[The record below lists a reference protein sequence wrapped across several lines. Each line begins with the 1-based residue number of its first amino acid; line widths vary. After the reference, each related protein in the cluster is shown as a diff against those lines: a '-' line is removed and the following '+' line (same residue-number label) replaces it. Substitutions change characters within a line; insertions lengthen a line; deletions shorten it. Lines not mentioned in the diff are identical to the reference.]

1 MSEDMGTLKEVRAY
15 LLLSLLFQLLQPPQP
30 LLLLPLGSLLLLQ
43 TTTIIT
49 RDKQSQYDDCVS
61 QKAPPPS
68 SWPEL
73 PAWPSLWPCW
83 GPSSSPSPSPPS
95 LLSSSSCPSSSC
107 HPRPHLQNDAE
118 EEKHVFIIS
127 LIEYCTTKIGFNPL
141 IYKLITT
148 IFLYKIVFIQ
158 LLLINIFF
166 CVKHKGEK

>member
-1 MSEDMGTLKEVRAY
+1 MGENTGTLKEVTAY
-15 LLLSLLFQLLQPPQP
+15 LLLPLLFQLLQPPQP

-49 RDKQSQYDDCVS
+49 RDKQSQYHDCVS
-61 QKAPPPS
+61 QNAPPPS

-83 GPSSSPSPSPPS
+83 GPSSSPSPPS

-107 HPRPHLQNDAE
+107 RPRPHLQNDAE

-127 LIEYCTTKIGFNPL
+127 LIEDCATKIGFNQL
-141 IYKLITT
+141 IYKLIKT
-148 IFLYKIVFIQ
+148 IFLYKIVFY
-158 LLLINIFF
+158 
-166 CVKHKGEK
+166 